1 MDGLNTGILLGAS
14 TSEVF
19 AICTRLRTEPSIR
32 LNSPAKTK
40 KSIKIQIRTLPTPEY
55 IIELSV
61 KDSAGPI
68 NQYTCPNT
76 NNSNSSTT
84 TSVTLSV
91 DASAIPN
98 AQQVEVL
105 SSLGGGFSYA
115 NTGSIP
121 LSLASGTSDFL
132 VSALDAHQNVLAIR
146 RLHSQTIPGSLNG
159 GQPVVLTTSDE
170 TTVEPVT
177 FQNAPANSSPSP
189 YPFFFTA
196 SGLGFSVMDQGT
208 NYHPLNAYQGMP
220 ADVME
225 SGDYYQIIGAAS
237 LPINGSFTEGSSVL
251 STITTPTTGPV
262 SITLPQPLPAADAN
276 NLSFTANTLPT
287 FNLAYGGFS
296 DPSLTYLA
304 YTGQIAW
311 TQESSSNVPQADF
324 LINVYA
330 TASYMNGATTL
341 PIPDLS
347 SIPGFV
353 AAPGS
358 GAQLNWIESVTGQS
372 YPLFANWPT
381 TSTTDTAEI
390 LGLVTVQ

>member
-1 MDGLNTGILLGAS
+1 M
-14 TSEVF
+14 
-19 AICTRLRTEPSIR
+19 
-32 LNSPAKTK
+32 
-40 KSIKIQIRTLPTPEY
+40 
-55 IIELSV
+55 